1 MLIEVRVIY
10 LAFLK
15 ICLFK
20 IKPQDIPVSSSL
32 LAMTIVTYAIVTMF
46 LLLVRETVAQAIM
59 MTLLEV
65 SILFGFIYILLRL
78 VKKPERSL
86 QTLSALYGTG
96 TILSLI
102 VLPLYFI
109 ISMYDQQPVNPNV
122 IFSLLQFLLISL
134 TIWNITVMSYIMRHS
149 FEAGVFTSVMLAISY
164 MCIVLSMSAFL
175 FTTEGVS

>member
-1 MLIEVRVIY
+1 MLTEVRVIY

-86 QTLSALYGTG
+86 QTLLSCRY
-96 TILSLI
+96 ILLLACMINSL
-102 VLPLYFI
+102 
-109 ISMYDQQPVNPNV
+109 
-122 IFSLLQFLLISL
+122 
-134 TIWNITVMSYIMRHS
+134 
-149 FEAGVFTSVMLAISY
+149 
-164 MCIVLSMSAFL
+164 
-175 FTTEGVS
+175 